1 MAMRFA
7 LASGLVLVF
16 TATATALP
24 TRTKKHRALDALVGG
39 GIDPDEAPDL
49 ERAHVPKRKSF
60 HAFKALERA
69 RKERSRKHHRRT
81 ARTRA
86 HRAHHAEEAVHS
98 GSVDVERRY
107 ELCFQKGVLSVY
119 IK

>member
-1 MAMRFA
+1 MRFA

-24 TRTKKHRALDALVGG
+24 TRTKKHRALDALAGG

-69 RKERSRKHHRRT
+69 RKERARKHHRRT
-81 ARTRA
+81 ARTGAGRTPA
-86 HRAHHAEEAVHS
+86 VFSGEWKNSDLLHRDQ
-98 GSVDVERRY
+98 GN
-107 ELCFQKGVLSVY
+107 
-119 IK
+119 

>member
-1 MAMRFA
+1 MRRPYIEALLIAMRFA

-69 RKERSRKHHRRT
+69 RKERARKHHRRT
-81 ARTRA
+81 ARTGAGRTPA
-86 HRAHHAEEAVHS
+86 VFSGEWKNSDLLHRDQ
-98 GSVDVERRY
+98 GN
-107 ELCFQKGVLSVY
+107 
-119 IK
+119 